1 MSDTPYQ
8 LVHDFQLAADGPDN
22 RFIRQKV
29 WIPHAKAS
37 PFLDAGAV
45 KSCEFDIR
53 SYSGRNNRA
62 AGSPLGKDY
71 YPTTDCNGVFFLQPS
86 VPVTPLNS
94 ISEYM
99 LLPFVYNTR
108 QVPPV
113 HYFCAAF
120 QLYDFFFLSESLL
133 EMNHAGEQ

>member
-1 MSDTPYQ
+1 MPS
-8 LVHDFQLAADGPDN
+8 LIFLCL
-22 RFIRQKV
+22 IRRNGSSTTSS
-29 WIPHAKAS
+29 S
-37 PFLDAGAV
+37 PPRARTIV
-45 KSCEFDIR
+45 
-53 SYSGRNNRA
+53 SYGKGLGFPVSSGRNNRAA

-71 YPTTDCNGVFFLQPS
+71 YPTTDCNGVFFSQPS

-99 LLPFVYNTR
+99 LLPFVYNIR

-120 QLYDFFFLSESLL
+120 QLYDFFFLSENLL
-133 EMNHAGEQ
+133 EMNPAGEQ